1 MTVPFHDLILHLL
14 VGGAVFL
21 LMLLTL
27 GLVAGRGRDRRFQR
41 RLARVRRVATERAAR
56 QDGRARSI
64 AVESATPS
72 LDRIASRWLP
82 RKEMLRLKLERTGR
96 AVTIG
101 HYLLWI
107 AAAALAG
114 FALALLAFRLSPIS
128 ASLVALA
135 SGLALPDWLV
145 RNLGRRWIARF
156 NALFPDALDLIV
168 RALRSG
174 LTISEGIITVGQ
186 ELAEPVGGEFRR
198 IDQALKF
205 GRTLEEALWDTAR
218 RLDTPEFGFF
228 VISLSVQRQT
238 GGNLAETL
246 ANLSDILRRRRQMR
260 QKIRAVSSE
269 ARMSAS
275 ILGALPFVVAALI
288 FVTTPSYLAPLVT
301 NPNGIILCAVGGA
314 MLAAGTFIM
323 ARLIRFEV

>member
-1 MTVPFHDLILHLL
+1 MAVPSADWTLPLLI
-14 VGGAVFL
+14 GAAVFAL
-21 LMLLTL
+21 LLLAL
-27 GLVAGRGRDRRFQR
+27 GLIAARGRDRRFQR
-41 RLARVRRVATERAAR
+41 RLLRVRRVAAERAAR
-56 QDGRARSI
+56 QGGSTRSI
-64 AVESATPS
+64 AVESATPG
-72 LDRIASRWLP
+72 LDRIAARWLP
-82 RKEMLRLKLERTGR
+82 REEMLRVRLERTGR
-96 AVTIG
+96 TITIG
-101 HYLLWI
+101 HYLLWM

-114 FALALLAFRLSPIS
+114 FALALLAFRLGAIP

-135 SGLALPDWLV
+135 TGLALPHWLV
-145 RNLGRRWIARF
+145 GNLGKRRIARF
-156 NALFPDALDLIV
+156 NGLFADALDLVV

-174 LTISEGIITVGQ
+174 LTISQAIITVGQ

-198 IDQALKF
+198 IEQGLKL

-260 QKIRAVSSE
+260 QKIRAVSAE

-275 ILGALPFVVAALI
+275 ILVALPFVVAALV
-288 FVTTPSYLAPLVT
+288 FVTTPAYLVPLFT
-301 NPNGIILCAVGGA
+301 NPNGMILCAVGGT
-314 MLAAGTFIM
+314 MLAAGTIIM
-323 ARLIRFEV
+323 VRLTRFEI